1 MRNRHLIIPA
11 KQNSG
16 FTLVELM
23 IVVVIVAILA
33 AVAMP
38 AYNEHITRTRRSD
51 AETALLDLA
60 ARMERYFA
68 ENNTYASA
76 TIASG
81 NAATDLLSTATSS
94 ASWYTISITAQT
106 ASAYTLQARP
116 VGVQGTRD
124 TRCQS
129 LTYNSLGQKG
139 VANGPAGAPTWTAA
153 QCWR

>member
-1 MRNRHLIIPA
+1 MSR

-23 IVVVIVAILA
+23 IVVAIVAILA
-33 AVAMP
+33 AIAVP
-38 AYNEHITRTRRSD
+38 AYTEHVTRTRRSD
-51 AETALLDLA
+51 AEASLLDLA

-68 ENNTYASA
+68 ENNTYATA
-76 TIASG
+76 TIAAG
-81 NAATDLLSTATSS
+81 NATTDILSTATSS
-94 ASWYTISITAQT
+94 SNWYTMSITAQT
-106 ASAYTLQARP
+106 ASTYTLQAMP
-116 VGVQGTRD
+116 TGAQGTQD
-124 TRCQS
+124 TWCQA